1 MKKENTST
9 QIPSALISP
18 EVVCSPAFGRCI
30 RKIREERGL
39 TMLEVSKETGIHYTA
54 ISSFERGVR
63 GKVSA
68 EKAMQIYDYLIK
80 QPLARTPL
88 PTGKHSTRKK
98 QKHRRA
104 KVEKQPVQTPEAPIE
119 APIPE
124 EPKPEAEVPEVKPE
138 APKPVEQPKS
148 ELRRLEESSKPVV
161 RSVNDLVRETSIRAL
176 HECISLIK
184 EIDDPKTSA
193 VVRTVNTQTLVAL
206 TNFIKENREVWA

>member
-1 MKKENTST
+1 MKKENT

-18 EVVCSPAFGRCI
+18 EVVSSPAFGRCV

-39 TMLEVSKETGIHYTA
+39 TMAEVSKETGIHYTA

-68 EKAMQIYDYLIK
+68 EKAMQIYNYLME

-88 PTGKHSTRKK
+88 PTGKRSTRKK

-104 KVEKQPVQTPEAPIE
+104 KVEKQPVQTPEVPIE

-124 EPKPEAEVPEVKPE
+124 APIQEEPKPEV
-138 APKPVEQPKS
+138 PKPVEQPKS
-148 ELRRLEESSKPVV
+148 ELRKLEDSSKPVV
-161 RSVNDLVRETSIRAL
+161 RSVNDLIRETSVRAL